1 MLRAFQWCW
10 GTVKKWHEPQANP
23 SICPSTSITAF
34 LPSYLSLYCIY
45 LFHCLTSLSHS
56 IMFSLAW
63 HRGTG
68 SVTSSL
74 HSLFPLEA
82 AVGCLLV
89 WSEILNLHLAASY
102 KHCWLWNN
110 ELWSLS
116 YTTVYLKD
124 RLPVTTLQSVLL
136 VCETV
141 PVFNLSL
148 LWLDFTGINQGCKL
162 LSNSSDV
169 FGSLIKKKPNKK
181 QNMNGQFISHIQLAK
196 NVPQRY

>member
-1 MLRAFQWCW
+1 MSCRPIHQSVHPPPL
-10 GTVKKWHEPQANP
+10 
-23 SICPSTSITAF
+23 
-34 LPSYLSLYCIY
+34 LPSFLATCLSTVYISFTVSPVSPIPSCFLWP
-45 LFHCLTSLSHS
+45 
-56 IMFSLAW
+56 W

-124 RLPVTTLQSVLL
+124 RLPVTTLQSVLV

-141 PVFNLSL
+141 PVSNLSL

-169 FGSLIKKKPNKK
+169 FDI
-181 QNMNGQFISHIQLAK
+181 LA
-196 NVPQRY
+196 VW